1 MEKGKKM
8 KGTIIRHGNR
18 KSWSVA
24 LTFDDGPQDP
34 YTDQILD
41 ILARYSIKATFFLT
55 GEKAEQNPDIVRRI
69 VSDGHEIGNHSY
81 SHKTMRCRSVKWLR
95 NEIEKTDELFMQA
108 GASQPIHFRPPF
120 GRTSFQLTSLLKKMK
135 KKMILWDIGPKD
147 FKYAHPYEI
156 VGKVLKKL
164 KPGSIIVL
172 HDGGGDRNVTVE
184 AVNILVKDIREM
196 GYKFVT
202 VSELTD

>member
-1 MEKGKKM
+1 M
-8 KGTIIRHGNR
+8 KGMIIQHGNR
-18 KSWSVA
+18 KNWYVA
-24 LTFDDGPQDP
+24 LTFDDGPQNP
-34 YTDQILD
+34 YTGQILD

-55 GEKAEQNPDIVRRI
+55 GEKVEQNPDIVRRI
-69 VSDGHEIGNHSY
+69 ISDSHEVGNHSY
-81 SHKTMRCRSVKWLR
+81 SHKSMRCRSLKWFTS
-95 NEIEKTDELFMQA
+95 EIERTDELLLQA
-108 GASQPIHFRPPF
+108 GASQPISFRPPY
-120 GRTSFQLTSLLKKMK
+120 GRTSFKLISLLKKKK

-147 FKYAHPYEI
+147 FKYVHAYEI

-172 HDGGGDRNVTVE
+172 HDGGGDRSVTVE

-202 VSELTD
+202 ISELTD

>member
-1 MEKGKKM
+1 M
-8 KGTIIRHGNR
+8 KDIIIRHGNR
-18 KSWSVA
+18 KKWVIA
-24 LTFDDGPQDP
+24 LTFDDGPQEP
-34 YTDQILD
+34 YTGQILD
-41 ILARYSIKATFFLT
+41 LLAKYSIKATFFLT
-55 GEKAEQNPDIVRRI
+55 GEKVEQNIDVIRRI
-69 VSDGHEIGNHSY
+69 ISDGHEVGNHSFF
-81 SHKTMRCRSVKWLR
+81 HKTMRCRSLKWLR
-95 NEIEKTDELFMQA
+95 SEIEKTDELLLQA

-120 GRTSFQLTSLLKKMK
+120 GRISFRLISLIKKMQ

-147 FKYAHPYEI
+147 YKYAHPYEI

-172 HDGGGDRNVTVE
+172 HDGGGDRSVTVE

-202 VSELTD
+202 VTELTD

>member
-1 MEKGKKM
+1 M
-8 KGTIIRHGNR
+8 KGMIIRHGNR
-18 KSWSVA
+18 KNWSVA

-41 ILARYSIKATFFLT
+41 ILAKYSIKATFFLT
-55 GEKAEQNPDIVRRI
+55 GGNVKQNPDIVRRI
-69 VSDGHEIGNHSY
+69 ISDGHEVGNHSY
-81 SHKTMRCRSVKWLR
+81 SHKTMRCRSLKWLR
-95 NEIEKTDELFMQA
+95 SEIEETDKQILQV
-108 GASQPIHFRPPF
+108 GASQPVYFRPPF
-120 GRTSFQLTSLLKKMK
+120 GRTSFQLIYLLKKMK

-147 FKYAHPYEI
+147 FKYAHSYEI
-156 VGKVLKKL
+156 LGKVLKKL

-172 HDGGGDRNVTVE
+172 HDGGGDRSVTVE

-202 VSELTD
+202 ISELTD

>member
-1 MEKGKKM
+1 M
-8 KGTIIRHGNR
+8 KGMIIRHGNR
-18 KSWSVA
+18 KKWVIA

-34 YTDQILD
+34 YTGQILD

-55 GEKAEQNPDIVRRI
+55 GEKIKQNPDIVRRI
-69 VSDGHEIGNHSY
+69 ISDGHEVGNHSY

-95 NEIEKTDELFMQA
+95 NEIERTDELLLQA
-108 GASQPIHFRPPF
+108 GASQSVPFRPPF
-120 GRTSFQLTSLLKKMK
+120 GRISFRLMSLLKKMK

-172 HDGGGDRNVTVE
+172 HDGGWNRSVTVE

-196 GYKFVT
+196 GYSFVT
-202 VSELTD
+202 ISELTD

>member
-1 MEKGKKM
+1 M
-8 KGTIIRHGNR
+8 KGIIIRHGNR
-18 KSWSVA
+18 KRWIVA

-34 YTDQILD
+34 HTGQILD

-55 GEKAEQNPDIVRRI
+55 GEKIEQNPDIVRRI
-69 VSDGHEIGNHSY
+69 ISDGHEVGNHSY
-81 SHKTMRCRSVKWLR
+81 SHKTMHCRLLKWLR
-95 NEIEKTDELFMQA
+95 KEIERTDELLLQT

-120 GRTSFQLTSLLKKMK
+120 GRISFRLISLIKKMQ

-147 FKYAHPYEI
+147 FKYSHPYEI

-172 HDGGGDRNVTVE
+172 HDGGGDRSITVK

-202 VSELTD
+202 VSELID